1 MKRKVVAL
9 LMVLSL
15 VIGAGGM
22 YGWMKWSQ
30 NDQSIGNA
38 GTVNEL
44 KSTKAPVNQDEEFA
58 KLQKTYQ
65 LISSRYYQKVSSDK
79 LLEGAIDGMVKTL
92 KDPYSVYMDEDTA
105 SQFTQSLDS
114 SFEGIGT
121 EVSMVDGKVTVIA
134 PFKDSPAERSGVKP
148 NDQIVSVDGKSL
160 EGLDLYKAVLKIRG
174 KKGSTVTLGIKR
186 KGVNDTLKIDV
197 KRDTIPI
204 ETVYSNVQKVAG
216 KKIGV
221 LNVTSFSEDT
231 GADFKKK
238 LSELEGKDI
247 QGLVI
252 DVRGNPGG
260 YLDAVDSM
268 LKDII
273 PEGKPFVQIQDRK
286 GNKQR
291 YVSELKEKKDY
302 PIVGLVDGGSA
313 SASEIMAGALKEA
326 GGYPL
331 VGEKTFGKGTVQQT
345 IDLGDGSN
353 VKLTL
358 AKWLTPDGNWIHK
371 KGIKPNYAVKQPAY
385 FYSSPLS
392 IEKPLAYDMNSEQ
405 VKTAQKM
412 LKGLG
417 FDPGRA
423 DGYFDE
429 KTETAVTAFQKA
441 NKLSASGKIDQKT
454 AGEIESKIIT
464 QIRNKKNDLQ
474 LQTALEIAANKKK

>member
-204 ETVYSNVQKVAG
+204 ETVYSNVQKVDG

-221 LNVTSFSEDT
+221 LNITSFSEDT
-231 GADFKKK
+231 GSDFKKK
-238 LSELEGKDI
+238 LSDLEGQDI

-268 LKDII
+268 LKEII

-291 YVSELKEKKDY
+291 FVSELKEKKDY

-331 VGEKTFGKGTVQQT
+331 VGEK
-345 IDLGDGSN
+345 N
-353 VKLTL
+353 V
-358 AKWLTPDGNWIHK
+358 
-371 KGIKPNYAVKQPAY
+371 
-385 FYSSPLS
+385 
-392 IEKPLAYDMNSEQ
+392 
-405 VKTAQKM
+405 
-412 LKGLG
+412 
-417 FDPGRA
+417 R
-423 DGYFDE
+423 
-429 KTETAVTAFQKA
+429 
-441 NKLSASGKIDQKT
+441 
-454 AGEIESKIIT
+454 
-464 QIRNKKNDLQ
+464 
-474 LQTALEIAANKKK
+474 

>member
-22 YGWMKWSQ
+22 YGYMQWS
-30 NDQSIGNA
+30 NKDQSLGNA
-38 GTVNEL
+38 GSVSEM
-44 KSTKAPVNQDEEFA
+44 KSTKAPVNQDQEFA
-58 KLQKTYQ
+58 KLQKTYE
-65 LISSRYYQKVSSDK
+65 LISSRYYQKVDSEK
-79 LLEGAIDGMVKTL
+79 LLEGAIDGMVRTL

-121 EVSMVDGKVTVIA
+121 EVSMQDGKVTVIA

-160 EGLDLYKAVLKIRG
+160 EGLDLYQAVLKIRG

-186 KGVNDTLKIDV
+186 KGVNDTLNIDV

-204 ETVYSNVQKVAG
+204 ETVYSNVRNVNG

-221 LNVTSFSEDT
+221 LNITSFSEDT
-231 GADFKKK
+231 GTDFKDK
-238 LSELEGKDI
+238 LGELESKGI

-260 YLDAVDSM
+260 YLNAVDSM
-268 LKDII
+268 LKEII
-273 PEGKPFVQIQDRK
+273 PAGKPFVQIQDRK
-286 GNKQR
+286 GNKER
-291 YVSELKEKKDY
+291 YVSQLKEKKAY

-385 FYSSPLS
+385 FYTSPLT
-392 IEKPLAYDMNSEQ
+392 IEKPLVFDMNSEQ
-405 VKTAQKM
+405 VKNAQKM
-412 LKGLG
+412 LQGLG
-417 FDPGRA
+417 FDPGRT

-441 NKLSASGKIDQKT
+441 NKLSPSGKVDQKT
-454 AGEIESKIIT
+454 AGKLESKIIT
-464 QIRNKKNDLQ
+464 EIRNKKNDVQ
-474 LQTALEIAANKKK
+474 LQTALEMAAEKKK

>member
-1 MKRKVVAL
+1 
-9 LMVLSL
+9 
-15 VIGAGGM
+15 M
-22 YGWMKWSQ
+22 YGWMEWS
-30 NDQSIGNA
+30 NKDQSLGNA
-38 GTVNEL
+38 GSVSEM
-44 KSTKAPVNQDEEFA
+44 KSTKAPVNQDQEFA
-58 KLQKTYQ
+58 KLQKTYE
-65 LISSRYYQKVSSDK
+65 LISSRYYQKVNSEK
-79 LLEGAIDGMVKTL
+79 LLEGAIDGMVRTL

-121 EVSMVDGKVTVIA
+121 EVSMVDGKVTVVA
-134 PFKDSPAERSGVKP
+134 PFKDSPAEKSGVKP

-160 EGLDLYKAVLKIRG
+160 EGLDLYQAVLKIRG
-174 KKGSTVTLGIKR
+174 KKGSTVSLGIKR

-204 ETVYSNVQKVAG
+204 ETVYSKVQKVNG
-216 KKIGV
+216 KKVG
-221 LNVTSFSEDT
+221 LLEVTSFSEDT
-231 GADFKKK
+231 GADFKEK
-238 LSELEGKDI
+238 LSELESQGIK
-247 QGLVI
+247 GLVI

-260 YLDAVDSM
+260 YLQAVDSM
-268 LKDII
+268 LEEII
-273 PEGKPFVQIQDRK
+273 PAGKPFVQIENRQGSKERMES
-286 GNKQR
+286 Q
-291 YVSELKEKKDY
+291 LKEKKGY

-313 SASEIMAGALKEA
+313 SASEIMAAALKEA

-371 KGIKPNYAVKQPAY
+371 KGIKPNYAVKQPDY
-385 FYSSPLS
+385 FYTSPLT
-392 IEKPLAYDMNSEQ
+392 IEKPLMFDMNNEQ
-405 VKTAQKM
+405 VKNVQKM

-417 FDPGRA
+417 FDPGRN

-441 NKLSASGKIDQKT
+441 NKLKPSGKVDQKT
-454 AGEIESKIIT
+454 AGEIEAKIIT
-464 QIRNKKNDLQ
+464 QIRNKKNDVQ
-474 LQTALEIAANKKK
+474 LQTALEMAAENKK